1 MSDDRVRFSGR
12 DMAEAVAAARKH
24 FGLRRQDLDIEI
36 VEQDKVGPVD
46 PAAAH
51 VTIAVRPR
59 EGVTPD
65 FEAGDPVRR
74 GGGGRS
80 DRGDDRRGDRR
91 ERGRG
96 RRRERDEA
104 PAPVELP
111 PLLPPADVTD
121 PREILAT
128 LARGIIA
135 GFDLAL
141 QVVDVVETPAGLRV
155 RLDGDDVPLLL
166 EENAEGLDAF
176 QYLANRIL
184 QKDGRLEGRVSV
196 DAGGHR
202 AEAEARLVEKAK
214 RLAQEVLETG
224 RTRKMPP
231 MGPYERRLV
240 HLALAEI
247 EGIRTFST
255 GSGYQRRLHIAPAR
269 KGRKDGGAGNG
280 DGSAGAEGAG
290 EASATD

>member
-1 MSDDRVRFSGR
+1 MSDERVQFTGR
-12 DMAEAVAAARKH
+12 DMTEAVAAARKH

-36 VEQDKVGPVD
+36 VEQPKVGPVD
-46 PAAAH
+46 PGAAR

-59 EGVTPD
+59 EGVTPN
-65 FEAGDPVRR
+65 FEAGDPVRQ
-74 GGGGRS
+74 GGGGR
-80 DRGDDRRGDRR
+80 RGDRADRRGDRGERR

-96 RRRERDEA
+96 RHRDRDGDAA
-104 PAPVELP
+104 PPELP
-111 PLLPPADVTD
+111 ALLPPQDVTD
-121 PREILAT
+121 PREILAS
-128 LARGIIA
+128 LARGLIA

-141 QVVDVVETPAGLRV
+141 EVTEVVETPAGLRV
-155 RLDGDDVPLLL
+155 KLDGEDVPLLL
-166 EENAEGLDAF
+166 EENAEGLDAL

-184 QKDGRLEGRVSV
+184 QKDGRLEGRVSI

-202 AEAEARLVEKAK
+202 EAAEARLVEKAK

-269 KGRKDGGAGNG
+269 KPKG
-280 DGSAGAEGAG
+280 DVSPTDDATPGG
-290 EASATD
+290 EASE

>member
-1 MSDDRVRFSGR
+1 MSDERVQFTGR

-24 FGLRRQDLDIEI
+24 FGLRRSDLDIEI
-36 VEQDKVGPVD
+36 VEQPKVGPVD
-46 PAAAH
+46 PAASQ
-51 VTIAVRPR
+51 VTIAVKPR
-59 EGVTPD
+59 EGVTPN

-74 GGGGRS
+74 GGAGG
-80 DRGDDRRGDRR
+80 DRRDDRRGDRGERR

-96 RRRERDEA
+96 RRRERDEDA
-104 PAPVELP
+104 TPPELP
-111 PLLPPADVTD
+111 PLLPPQDVTD
-121 PREILAT
+121 PKEILAS
-128 LARGIIA
+128 LARGLIA

-141 QVVDVVETPAGLRV
+141 EVTEVVETPAGLRV
-155 RLDGDDVPLLL
+155 KLDGEDVPLLL

-184 QKDGRLEGRVSV
+184 QKDGRLEGRVSI

-202 AEAEARLVEKAK
+202 EAAEARLVEKAK

-224 RTRKMPP
+224 KTRKMPP

-247 EGIRTFST
+247 DGIRTFST

-269 KGRKDGGAGNG
+269 KGREGAASGGGNG
-280 DGSAGAEGAG
+280 DEPA
-290 EASATD
+290 

>member
-1 MSDDRVRFSGR
+1 MSDERVQFTGR

-24 FGLRRQDLDIEI
+24 FGLRRSDLDIEI
-36 VEQDKVGPVD
+36 VEQPKVGPVD
-46 PAAAH
+46 PAAAQ

-59 EGVTPD
+59 EGVTPNFD
-65 FEAGDPVRR
+65 AGDPVRQ
-74 GGGGRS
+74 GGGG
-80 DRGDDRRGDRR
+80 DRRDDRRGERR

-96 RRRERDEA
+96 RRRERDEDAA
-104 PAPVELP
+104 PPELP
-111 PLLPPADVTD
+111 PLLPPPDVTD
-121 PREILAT
+121 PGEILGT
-128 LARGIIA
+128 LARGLIA

-141 QVVDVVETPAGLRV
+141 EVTEVVETPAGLRV
-155 RLDGDDVPLLL
+155 RLEGEDVPLLL

-202 AEAEARLVEKAK
+202 EAAEARLVEKAR

-224 RTRKMPP
+224 KTRKMPP

-269 KGRKDGGAGNG
+269 KG
-280 DGSAGAEGAG
+280 
-290 EASATD
+290 EA

>member
-1 MSDDRVRFSGR
+1 MSDERVQFTGR
-12 DMAEAVAAARKH
+12 DMTEAVAAARKH

-36 VEQDKVGPVD
+36 VEQPKVGPVD
-46 PAAAH
+46 PGAAR

-59 EGVTPD
+59 EGVTPN
-65 FEAGDPVRR
+65 FEAGDPVRQ
-74 GGGGRS
+74 GGGGR
-80 DRGDDRRGDRR
+80 RGDRSDRRGDRGERR

-96 RRRERDEA
+96 RHRDRDEDAA
-104 PAPVELP
+104 PPQLP
-111 PLLPPADVTD
+111 ALLPPQDVTD
-121 PREILAT
+121 PREILAS
-128 LARGIIA
+128 LARGLIA

-141 QVVDVVETPAGLRV
+141 EVTEVVETPAGLRV
-155 RLDGDDVPLLL
+155 KLDGEDVPLLL
-166 EENAEGLDAF
+166 EENAEGLDAL

-184 QKDGRLEGRVSV
+184 QKDGRLEGRVSI

-202 AEAEARLVEKAK
+202 EAAEARLVEKAK

-269 KGRKDGGAGNG
+269 KPKG
-280 DGSAGAEGAG
+280 DVSPTDDATPGG
-290 EASATD
+290 EASE